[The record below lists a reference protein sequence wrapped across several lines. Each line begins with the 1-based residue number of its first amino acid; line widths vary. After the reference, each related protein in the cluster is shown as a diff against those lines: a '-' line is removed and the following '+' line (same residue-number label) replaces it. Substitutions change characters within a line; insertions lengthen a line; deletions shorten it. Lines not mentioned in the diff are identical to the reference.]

1 MAKSDYSSSSPR
13 ATNRTALVVVSVLAL
28 LGLAYALL
36 RVDILR
42 ARIATLQTDTHV
54 LQDNNAQLRTQLDEL
69 LKTQQITRTQLSQL
83 QTELGVVHEQLG
95 GLREGVTT
103 AKQQW
108 AKIEAVHLLRL
119 AQDQLQLGHDPASAI
134 QTLTAALT
142 ALGNDKETSA
152 IQQQVSQHLQ
162 QLNALPFALY
172 AHTQQQLAQAA
183 QQIPQLPLRQQSS
196 GNQDDGEPLPES
208 GIDLA
213 WVKFRRALSSLI
225 NVHTDTTPA
234 LSSGAQLLGQTQLQ
248 TLLTQAAL
256 AIRAQD
262 QPTYIAMLNQAQSTL
277 PVVLDTQHAAVKNLQ
292 RLLQQLAQLNIAPAL
307 PDLDNSIRALERGL
321 PAATYGQSQQKP

>member
-1 MAKSDYSSSSPR
+1 MAKPDYSSSSPR

-36 RVDILR
+36 RVDVLR
-42 ARIATLQTDTHV
+42 ARIVTIQ
-54 LQDNNAQLRTQLDEL
+54 NNNRMLEDSNHQLRTQLDEL
-69 LKTQQITRTQLSQL
+69 LKTQQITRTQLGQL
-83 QTELGVVHEQLG
+83 QAELGVVHEQLG

-172 AHTQQQLAQAA
+172 ARTQQQLAQAA

-196 GNQDDGEPLPES
+196 GKQEDGEPLPES
-208 GIDLA
+208 GIDVA
-213 WVKFRRALSSLI
+213 WLKIRRALSSLI
-225 NVHTDTTPA
+225 SVHTDTAPA
-234 LSSGAQLLGQTQLQ
+234 LSGGAQLLGQTQLQ

-262 QPTYIAMLNQAQSTL
+262 QPTYLAMLNQAQTTL

-292 RLLQQLAQLNIAPAL
+292 HLLQQLAQLNIAPAL